1 MSHTC
6 TFIPPSPTVFN
17 YTHGWELARQRHEQR
32 VVGGLIVIAKSDLRV
47 MMGVRVTHYCS
58 SLLHLHA
65 VVMLIFRHHAE
76 FPADTLLAKEKNVIG
91 LYEQYGIGD
100 L

>member
-1 MSHTC
+1 
-6 TFIPPSPTVFN
+6 
-17 YTHGWELARQRHEQR
+17 
-32 VVGGLIVIAKSDLRV
+32 

-58 SLLHLHA
+58 SLPHLHA